1 MTELDGA
8 DGEEAVLLERPV
20 DRVNAA
26 FFRDIVDEYVEH
38 DRLQRGYARFEV
50 DDEDRERRLVVE
62 DDLPELSDTAYT
74 EAQLEELIDVLG
86 RDDAPVEGVIE
97 LPIPVGDP
105 ERVVE
110 EARRDGKVTVYF
122 EPDGIRGLLAELLAA
137 LRAEDDEAPAGDA

>member
-1 MTELDGA
+1 MTEPDGA

-26 FFRDIVDEYVEH
+26 FFRDIVDEYVDH

-86 RDDAPVEGVIE
+86 RDDAPVDGAIE

-122 EPDGIRGLLAELLAA
+122 EPDGVRGLLEELLAA
-137 LRAEDDEAPAGDA
+137 LRAENDEAATGDA